1 MSRTTGG
8 LLVVVGDALLDRDLD
23 GVAARLCPDAPV
35 PVLED
40 VLETLRPGGAGL
52 AALLAAQDG
61 RDVVLVTALARD
73 DAGDRLRELL
83 ADRVEL
89 VDLGLDGSTPEKVR
103 VRAAGQSVV
112 RLDHGGA
119 PGRPG
124 RPDAAVD
131 RLLARAGAVLVADYG
146 RGVAD
151 VARPLLAARAGAVPI
166 VWDPH
171 PRGRA
176 PVPGVRLATPNVAE
190 AERFA
195 GDDVGG
201 GLVPGLARTGALA
214 TRLVERWAAGAVAVT
229 MGERGALLSYGPGV
243 PLVVPAPPVGARD
256 TCGAGDRFAA
266 TAAGAVLEGALPSE
280 AVAAAVAAASAFVRA
295 GAAGAVGAGARSS
308 TTSPGGTS
316 TPPGGTSGAPDGSPR
331 TARSVVAAT
340 RAAGGTVV
348 ATGGCFDLLHA
359 GHVDLLRSA
368 RQLGDCLVVCLNS
381 DASVRRIK
389 GTGGSGAAGTA
400 GGGLGGMARGAR
412 PLVAQEDRARVLAA
426 LSSVD
431 AVVIFEEDTP
441 DAVLGEL
448 RPDIW
453 AKGGDYAGTDLP
465 EAATLAAWGGQ
476 AVLLPY
482 LDGRSTSRLVEAAR
496 MGVPPHQ
503 TAAR

>member
-1 MSRTTGG
+1 VSRTAGP
-8 LLVVVGDALLDRDLD
+8 LVVVGDALLDRDLD

-61 RDVVLVTALARD
+61 RDMVLVTALARD

-83 ADRVEL
+83 ADRVRL

-112 RLDHGGA
+112 RLDLGGA

-124 RPDAAVD
+124 RPDGAVD

-171 PRGRA
+171 PRGGA
-176 PVPGVRLATPNVAE
+176 PVAGVRLATPNVAE

-201 GLVPGLARTGALA
+201 NLVPGLARTGALA
-214 TRLVERWAAGAVAVT
+214 ARLVERWGAGAVAVT
-229 MGERGALLSYGPGV
+229 MGERGALLSYGPGA
-243 PLVVPAPPVGARD
+243 PLVVPAPPVGSRD

-266 TAAGAVLEGALPSE
+266 TAAGAVLDGALPSE
-280 AVAAAVAAASAFVRA
+280 AVAAAVASASAFVRA
-295 GAAGAVGAGARSS
+295 GAAAAIFAGARSA
-308 TTSPGGTS
+308 T
-316 TPPGGTSGAPDGSPR
+316 TPPRGTSGAPDGSPR
-331 TARSVVAAT
+331 TASSVVAAT

-389 GTGGSGAAGTA
+389 GTGGGAAGTT
-400 GGGLGGMARGAR
+400 GGGRGGMVGGGR
-412 PLVAQEDRARVLAA
+412 PLVRQEDRARVLAA

-496 MGVPPHQ
+496 MGVPPHE
-503 TAAR
+503 TATT